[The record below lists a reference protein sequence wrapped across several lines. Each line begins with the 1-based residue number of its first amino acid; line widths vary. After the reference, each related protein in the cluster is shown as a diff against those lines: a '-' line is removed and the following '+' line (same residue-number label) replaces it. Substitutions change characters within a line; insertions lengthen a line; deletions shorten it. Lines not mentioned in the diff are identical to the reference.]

1 MTDQD
6 LATKYELEKLNAK
19 IDANKDEIKVLREA
33 LDKLNNDQRNAV
45 FTAIGILV
53 AAVVAMG
60 GWIFNLISGHPK

>member
-1 MTDQD
+1 MPDQD
-6 LATKYELEKLNAK
+6 LTTKYELEKLNAK

-33 LDKLNNDQRNAV
+33 LAQVNKDQGNAV
-45 FTAIGILV
+45 KMAIGILF